1 MNDAATMSLG
11 AETVFVDTNIFMY
24 LAGDDP
30 ARRIRC
36 RSALHAAV
44 ERRVTLTTSAEVL
57 QEILHRYFSINRPD
71 SARTVY
77 RAAVDICAEILPITE
92 RQTARALDLLAHHPR
107 LSARDAVHVATM
119 EDRGIRRILSTDRDF
134 DALDLVERIDPLAID
149 GH

>member
-1 MNDAATMSLG
+1 MNDAEAMTTD
-11 AETVFVDTNIFMY
+11 AETIFIDTNVFMY

-30 ARRIRC
+30 VRRSRC

-77 RAAVDICAEILPITE
+77 RAATEICAEILPITE
-92 RQTARALDLLAHHPR
+92 RQTARALDLLAHYPR
-107 LSARDAVHVATM
+107 LSARNAVHVATM

-134 DALDLVERIDPLAID
+134 DALDLVERIDPVAT
-149 GH
+149 GRR

>member
-1 MNDAATMSLG
+1 MNDPATMSLG

-77 RAAVDICAEILPITE
+77 RAATDICAEILPITE

-134 DALDLVERIDPLAID
+134 DVLDLVERIDPLATD

>member
-1 MNDAATMSLG
+1 MNDAAATSLAAG
-11 AETVFVDTNIFMY
+11 AIFVDTNVFMY

-30 ARRIRC
+30 ARRVRC
-36 RSALHAAV
+36 RSALRAALD
-44 ERRVTLTTSAEVL
+44 RHDTLTTSAEVL

-77 RAAVDICAEILPITE
+77 RAATEICSQILPITE
-92 RQTARALDLLAHHPR
+92 RHTARALDLLAHHPR

-134 DALDLVERIDPLAID
+134 DALDLVERIDPLATER
-149 GH
+149 H

>member
-36 RSALHAAV
+36 RSALHAAA

-77 RAAVDICAEILPITE
+77 RAATDICAEILPITE

-149 GH
+149 RH

>member
-1 MNDAATMSLG
+1 MNAAETMTID
-11 AETVFVDTNIFMY
+11 AETVFIDTNVFMY

-36 RSALHAAV
+36 RAALHAAV
-44 ERRVTLTTSAEVL
+44 ERHVTLTTSAEVL

-77 RAAVDICAEILPITE
+77 RAATEICGEILPITE
-92 RQTARALDLLAHHPR
+92 RHTARALDLLVHHPR

-134 DALDLVERIDPLAID
+134 DTVDLVKRIDPVATD

>member
-77 RAAVDICAEILPITE
+77 RAATDICAEILPITE

-149 GH
+149 RH

>member
-71 SARTVY
+71 SARTGY
-77 RAAVDICAEILPITE
+77 RAATDICAEILPITE

-149 GH
+149 RH

>member
-1 MNDAATMSLG
+1 MNEAAPTSL
-11 AETVFVDTNIFMY
+11 AAATVFVDTNVFMY

-30 ARRIRC
+30 VRRMRC

-44 ERRVTLTTSAEVL
+44 EHRVTLTTSAEVL

-71 SARTVY
+71 RARTVY
-77 RAAVDICAEILPITE
+77 RAATEICAEILPITE
-92 RQTARALDLLAHHPR
+92 RHTARALDLLGHHPR

-134 DALDLVERIDPLAID
+134 DALDLVERIDPLATERY
-149 GH
+149 